1 MRCAVRDKT
10 PDDNAWL
17 EAFLRAQWGGPVIV
31 NRGVVHNLLDLPALI
46 AERGGERCG
55 LLTYRIEPD
64 GWQITTLNAVPPQ
77 HGTGTRLI
85 DAMAW
90 RAAQA
95 GCRRLWLITTNDNID
110 ALRFYQRRGF
120 ALVAVHP
127 RAVDEARRLK
137 PTIPPVGNYGIA
149 IRDEIELERRL

>member
-1 MRCAVRDKT
+1 MPCAVRDKT
-10 PDDNAWL
+10 PDDTAWL
-17 EAFLRAQWGGPVIV
+17 EGFLRTQWGGPVIV
-31 NRGVVHNLLDLPALI
+31 NRGVRHNLLELPALI

-55 LLTYRIEPD
+55 LLTYRMEPE

-77 HGTGTRLI
+77 HGTGTQLI
-85 DAMAW
+85 DAVAR

-120 ALVAVHP
+120 TFVAVHP

-137 PTIPPVGNYGIA
+137 PGIPPVGNYGIP
-149 IRDEIELERRL
+149 IRDELELERRL